1 MAKSP
6 LAGAV
11 EKFSAITHSF
21 TDQDLEKEWAWG
33 DYDEGVRFAFFR
45 VYEDL
50 RELAVRMAVERNIKG
65 PAMTTAQ
72 FILAGYHAAYRDLQ
86 AVLIGLSD
94 EQAVQEP
101 ADEQWPV
108 VQVLLHIVQ
117 AESAFFAVNHYAI
130 KRLRTKEQVPLEM
143 SDETWLAYQDADNFE
158 ALKENQS
165 LSGIMNYYE
174 ELHGRVI
181 SEFGGVQET
190 ELSAPAVFWE
200 SEPMPV
206 EFRLHRFDSHLRQH
220 TVQVEKTLELLGLH
234 SNEAKRLLRLIYSAL
249 AEVEGVTIGVPG
261 FGLEPRAALAEKIAK
276 RADEIE
282 ALFKG

>member
-1 MAKSP
+1 MAKSS

-11 EKFSAITHSF
+11 EKFSAVTHSF

-33 DYDEGVRFAFFR
+33 DYNEGVRFAFFR

-50 RELAVRMAVERNIKG
+50 RELAARVAAQRSVEG

-72 FILAGYHAAYRDLQ
+72 FVLVQYHAAYRDLQ

-101 ADEQWPV
+101 SDEQWPV

-117 AESAFFAVNHYAI
+117 AESAFYAVNHYAI

-143 SDETWLAYQDADNFE
+143 SDEIWLAYQDADNFE

-174 ELHGRVI
+174 ELALACNLRIRGHPGDRDRGTRGVLGERTHAGRVP
-181 SEFGGVQET
+181 
-190 ELSAPAVFWE
+190 SAP
-200 SEPMPV
+200 
-206 EFRLHRFDSHLRQH
+206 LRFAPAAAYR
-220 TVQVEKTLELLGLH
+220 TGGENVG
-234 SNEAKRLLRLIYSAL
+234 AA
-249 AEVEGVTIGVPG
+249 GVGSQ
-261 FGLEPRAALAEKIAK
+261 
-276 RADEIE
+276 
-282 ALFKG
+282 

>member
-1 MAKSP
+1 MAKSS

-11 EKFSAITHSF
+11 EKFSAVTHSF
-21 TDQDLEKEWAWG
+21 TEQDLEKEWAWG

-50 RELAVRMAVERNIKG
+50 RELAARVAAQRSVEG

-72 FILAGYHAAYRDLQ
+72 FVLVQYHAAYRDLQ

-101 ADEQWPV
+101 SDEQWPV

-117 AESAFFAVNHYAI
+117 AESAFYAVNHYAI

-143 SDETWLAYQDADNFE
+143 SDEIWLAYQDADNFE

-174 ELHGRVI
+174 ELHWRVI
-181 SEFGGVQET
+181 SEFAGIQET
-190 ELSAPAVFWE
+190 EIEAPAVFWE

-220 TVQVEKTLELLGLH
+220 TVQVEKTLELLEMDP
-234 SNEAKRLLRLIYSAL
+234 NEAKRLLRLIYTAL
-249 AEVEGVTIGVPG
+249 ADVEGAAIGAPA
-261 FGLEPRAALAEKIAK
+261 FGLEQRAALAEIIAK

-282 ALFKG
+282 EAF